1 MEVFLGGI
9 YCIKNISNNKV
20 YIGLS
25 SNVLKRVKFQFKT
38 LDKNKHKNKH
48 LQFSYN
54 KYGKDIF
61 ISYIL
66 EYCSNELLC
75 EKEKYYIDLFQ
86 SYQKEYG
93 FNKTLGGEFGVVSDE
108 INQKRILKLKQLK
121 PSEEIKNRIRNT
133 LLGYKQTEESIKKR
147 VKAIRKCSDEI
158 EKNIIDSYLI
168 ENKNRTE
175 LAEIYNIKRTTVCS
189 ILKRHNIKRI
199 NLI

>member
-1 MEVFLGGI
+1 MICFKLNLYSI
-9 YCIKNISNNKV
+9 YTQNLTI
-20 YIGLS
+20 YLFETGLL
-25 SNVLKRVKFQFKT
+25 NVIRVKFQFKT
-38 LDKNKHKNKH
+38 LDKNKHKNNH

-54 KYGKDIF
+54 KYGKDKF

-147 VKAIRKCSDEI
+147 VNAIRKCSDEI